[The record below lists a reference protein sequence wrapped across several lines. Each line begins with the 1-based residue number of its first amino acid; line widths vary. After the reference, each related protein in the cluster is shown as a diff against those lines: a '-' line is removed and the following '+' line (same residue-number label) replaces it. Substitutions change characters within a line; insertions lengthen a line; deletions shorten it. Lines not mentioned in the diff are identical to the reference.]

1 MRFIEIPLVLPS
13 VLDEDGSGRKA
24 GHHVSG
30 LIKHILLKM
39 DPKRYGS
46 DITDDTRV
54 LWEMGLAWEDIAL
67 SRAFWRRILKR
78 KFPKH
83 SFRQVQME
91 KDGIWGTTDML
102 SLSGERP
109 PDMVD
114 SKGRV
119 NTYDIIPRRLITE
132 SKLTQIS
139 MVNDPAESIK
149 FWSWRVQMMAY
160 CHMWGA
166 RDALL
171 PVCFLNGD
179 YRPRRIVPRAWSVKF
194 EQSELVEN
202 WGMLLQARDEIL
214 ETQPK
219 RRVK

>member
-1 MRFIEIPLVLPS
+1 MRFVEIPLVLPS
-13 VLDEDGSGRKA
+13 VLDEEGSSRKA

-67 SRAFWRRILKR
+67 SRAFWKRILKR

-83 SFRQVQME
+83 SYRQVQTE
-91 KDGIWGTTDML
+91 KDGVWGTCDML
-102 SLSGERP
+102 SLGK
-109 PDMVD
+109 D
-114 SKGRV
+114 
-119 NTYDIIPRRLITE
+119 RLITE

-179 YRPRRIVPRAWSVKF
+179 YRPRRIVPRAWSVRFK
-194 EQSELVEN
+194 QSELVEN
-202 WGMLLQARDEIL
+202 WGMLLQARDEIVQ
-214 ETQPK
+214 TNPK

>member
-1 MRFIEIPLVLPS
+1 MRFVEILLVLPS
-13 VLDEDGSGRKA
+13 VLNEERSARKRDVV
-24 GHHVSG
+24 HVSG
-30 LIKHILLKM
+30 AIKHILLKM

-67 SRAFWRRILKR
+67 SRAFWKRILKR

-83 SFRQVQME
+83 SYRQVQTE
-91 KDGIWGTTDML
+91 KDSIWGTC
-102 SLSGERP
+102 
-109 PDMVD
+109 DMV
-114 SKGRV
+114 SLGKNRV
-119 NTYDIIPRRLITE
+119 ITE

-160 CHMWGA
+160 CHMWEC